1 MLSYGADTL
10 PVGDLDAHLTHGSNT
25 TPKGI
30 SIGSA
35 IFAGLAN
42 VTTDTQTN
50 RHRDRSRYSV
60 YSNRP
65 LSLIIIT
72 AVIRP
77 ILLFS
82 ETRLL
87 LLHSATL

>member
-50 RHRDRSRYSV
+50 RLTDRLRYSV
-60 YSNRP
+60 CSSRP
-65 LSLIIIT
+65 LSLDAMLPKNGNQWKPNKT
-72 AVIRP
+72 N
-77 ILLFS
+77 
-82 ETRLL
+82 
-87 LLHSATL
+87 